1 MFDIWI
7 GDIELTTVVLIF
19 SVVVLL
25 TVQLLLCFKV
35 KSKIIRLLPA
45 VLLSIPTL
53 LFAVMAVR
61 ATGWDRVGHIL
72 FAVFGGFMMLMCG
85 IGWGI
90 WALAKK
96 YGNYADMDVNKEGG
110 MLKQHYKNVVF
121 LFSVHMLAVVTI
133 FLRLTRT
140 VSEPVWLISI
150 LFLCLVIVPSYF
162 FVKDRSMQT
171 WGYLLFSV
179 GTHIVFSAL
188 IWIVLSNLVKGWDV
202 ILIYYTELFLSV
214 ALGLT
219 FAIDFALTLK
229 AKISSNRFH
238 KA

>member
-7 GDIELTTVVLIF
+7 GDMELTTVVLIF

-35 KSKIIRLLPA
+35 KSKVIRLLPI

-53 LFAVMAVR
+53 LFAVMAMR
-61 ATGWDRVGHIL
+61 ETGWGHLVYLI
-72 FAVFGGFMMLMCG
+72 FAIFCGFMLLVCG
-85 IGWGI
+85 VGWGI

-96 YGNYADMDVNKEGG
+96 YGNYADTDVNNEGG
-110 MLKQHYKNVVF
+110 MVKQHYKNVVF
-121 LFSVHMLAVVTI
+121 IFSVHMLAVVTI
-133 FLRLTRT
+133 LLRLTRT

-150 LFLCLVIVPSYF
+150 LFLCLVTVPSYF

-188 IWIVLSNLVKGWDV
+188 IWIVLSNLVKGWDI

-219 FAIDFALTLK
+219 FAIDFVLTLK

>member
-7 GDIELTTVVLIF
+7 GGFELTTVVLIF

-53 LFAVMAVR
+53 IFAVMAVR

-96 YGNYADMDVNKEGG
+96 YG
-110 MLKQHYKNVVF
+110 
-121 LFSVHMLAVVTI
+121 
-133 FLRLTRT
+133 
-140 VSEPVWLISI
+140 
-150 LFLCLVIVPSYF
+150 C
-162 FVKDRSMQT
+162 
-171 WGYLLFSV
+171 
-179 GTHIVFSAL
+179 
-188 IWIVLSNLVKGWDV
+188 
-202 ILIYYTELFLSV
+202 
-214 ALGLT
+214 
-219 FAIDFALTLK
+219 
-229 AKISSNRFH
+229 
-238 KA
+238 